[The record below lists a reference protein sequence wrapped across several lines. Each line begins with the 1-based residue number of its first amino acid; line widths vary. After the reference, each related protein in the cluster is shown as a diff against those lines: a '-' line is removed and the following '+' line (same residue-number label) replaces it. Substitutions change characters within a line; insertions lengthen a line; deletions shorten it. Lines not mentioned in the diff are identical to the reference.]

1 MTVVS
6 ILFGV
11 VLTAAAP
18 LLVSTDQVG
27 GLKDAIIADARSN
40 GDFVAG
46 HLPGAISLP
55 ADALSEKRGE
65 VHGLLKP
72 LDQLNQLV
80 GDAGADPKKHIVVYS
95 DMADPE
101 KRVKATRLFWILQYM
116 GFPRVSLLDGGIG
129 KWKSEGRELATGEV
143 AVEKVT
149 IGGLEAKA
157 ELLVVHS
164 DVSEMLSGKTGVV
177 MDMRPQ
183 SFFTGCKFKDYVARE
198 GHISGARN
206 LAEGDLLTGPDYVF
220 KDPEEIQ
227 ALLGQKGVEKDTR
240 LITYCN
246 SGQSA
251 TVGYF
256 GALLAG
262 KNTVAV
268 YDGSMAE
275 WSRLADAP
283 VSCKPDLP

>member
-1 MTVVS
+1 MTAVS
-6 ILFGV
+6 ILMGV
-11 VLTAAAP
+11 MLTAGAP
-18 LLVSTDQVG
+18 LLVSTDELG
-27 GLKDAIIADARSN
+27 GLKGVLIVDARSTD
-40 GDFVAG
+40 DFVAG
-46 HLPGAISLP
+46 HLPGAVSLP
-55 ADALSEKRGE
+55 ADTLSEKRDE
-65 VHGLLKP
+65 VQGMLKP

-80 GDAGADPKKHIVVYS
+80 GDAGVDPNRHIVVYS
-95 DMADPE
+95 DMAEAE

-129 KWKSEGRELATGEV
+129 KWKAEGRELATGKV
-143 AVEKVT
+143 AAEKVT
-149 IGGLEAKA
+149 VQGLEAKA
-157 ELLVVHS
+157 ELLVAHG
-164 DVSEMLSGKTGVV
+164 DVSEMLEEKTGVV

-198 GHISGARN
+198 GHITGARN
-206 LAEGDLLTGPDYVF
+206 LAEGDLFTGPDYVF
-220 KDPEEIQ
+220 KSPEEIQ
-227 ALLGQKGVEKDTR
+227 ALLDQKGVEEDTR

-256 GALLAG
+256 GALLTG
-262 KNTVAV
+262 KNDVAV

-283 VSCKPDLP
+283 ISCKPDLP